1 MVSAGWRYDPITGG
15 SGLEQDGQHPPNRQT
30 DKDNGKK
37 SCAPILKVADRYY
50 ETINSQSSWGLSI
63 QTRDNQNLSS

>member
-30 DKDNGKK
+30 DKDKK